1 LIKILDGS
9 NFAGECI
16 YAQHK
21 TIYQKF
27 NINNTNKSPLPPAG
41 TLALC
46 MLLRR
51 LSYPNRLV
59 DLANFF
65 NYSSQSLSHIISTM
79 ANFIVENHGHLL
91 ENLNAHQWLNRN
103 RYQLYAQVILL
114 YVSRTPLIN
123 MIFSLL

>member
-1 LIKILDGS
+1 
-9 NFAGECI
+9 
-16 YAQHK
+16 
-21 TIYQKF
+21 
-27 NINNTNKSPLPPAG
+27 
-41 TLALC
+41 